1 MKKETKISIAVIAIL
16 VIILG
21 VLLVFALMKNNNSNS
36 NTQNQNTNF
45 EMGEPPEKPDGNSQM
60 GEPPEKS
67 DGNSQMGEQPE
78 KPDGNGGNGK
88 GMPGGSNSSS
98 SSVSY
103 TGATTIEK
111 DKKENNANYSSTTGG
126 QNALLAKSGTIAIS
140 NATVTKSGDESSENS
155 DFYGTNAAVL
165 AYNDASLNIEN
176 SNITTDGSHANG
188 VFAYGTGKI
197 DISNSKIETTKNNS
211 GGVMVT
217 GGGTLTADNCTV
229 TTQGNSSA
237 SIRSDR
243 GGGLLT
249 VNGGNY
255 TTNGV
260 GSPAIYSTAEIVVN
274 NATLTS
280 TASEGAV
287 VEGKNSIT
295 LNSVVLTDTNTTL
308 NGNSETY
315 KNIFLYQSM
324 SGDADEGTA
333 TFTALNST
341 IITNKGD
348 TIFVTNTNAVVN
360 LSNNNIMNSDGDF
373 LRIQA
378 GKWGKSGANG
388 GTVTLNMEAQEA
400 EGNIV
405 VDNISTLT
413 MNVTSNSQYT
423 GTINAE
429 NTAKNIKLKLDK
441 TSRITLTGDTY
452 VTSLEDEDSS
462 YSNINFNGHKLYVN
476 GTAIN

>member
-1 MKKETKISIAVIAIL
+1 MKKETKISIVIIAIL
-16 VIILG
+16 AIILG
-21 VLLVFALMKNNNSNS
+21 VLVVFAVMQNNDSNS
-36 NTQNQNTNF
+36 NTQNTNF
-45 EMGEPPEKPDGNSQM
+45 EMGEPPAKPDGNSQM
-60 GEPPEKS
+60 GAPPA
-67 DGNSQMGEQPE
+67 
-78 KPDGNGGNGK
+78 KPDGNSENGEMQPPSGGNTGGK
-88 GMPGGSNSSS
+88 PGSSNSNSSS
-98 SSVSY
+98 ASY
-103 TGATTIEK
+103 TGATTIEN
-111 DKKENNANYSSTTGG
+111 DKQESNTNYSSTTGG
-126 QNALLAKSGTIAIS
+126 QNALLVKGGTSTIS
-140 NATVTKSGDESSENS
+140 NATVTKSGDESSESS
-155 DFYGTNAAVL
+155 DFYGTNAAIL

-176 SNITTDGSHANG
+176 SNITTGGSHANG

-197 DISNSKIETTKNNS
+197 NISNSKIETTKNNS

-249 VNGGNY
+249 VNGGTY

-295 LNSVVLTDTNTTL
+295 LNNVVLTDTNTTL

-333 TFTALNST
+333 TFTASNST
-341 IITNKGD
+341 ITTNKGD
-348 TIFVTNTNAVVN
+348 TIFVTNTNAIVN
-360 LSNNNIMNSDGDF
+360 LSNNTIINNDGDF

-378 GKWGKSGANG
+378 GKWGKSGSNG
-388 GTVTLNMEAQEA
+388 GTVTLNMESQEV

-405 VDNISTLT
+405 VDNISTLA
-413 MNVTSNSQYT
+413 MNLTSNSKYT
-423 GTINAE
+423 GAINAD
-429 NTAKNIKLKLDK
+429 NTAKSISLKLDK
-441 TSRITLTGDTY
+441 TSSITLTGDTY

-462 YSNINFNGHKLYVN
+462 YGNINFNGYKLYVN